1 MTTAPLQDRAISARL
16 EDLANDAQGAP
27 VTLEWI
33 MGQLHERAF
42 GLFLLILALPCCI
55 PFLYGL
61 PQVVALP
68 LMFVSAQIL
77 MGRKVPWLPRK
88 LAARSV
94 SAESLEN
101 LSSRA
106 GPWLRRIE
114 ALSKP
119 RLTFLTRD
127 PLDRLLGLA
136 LVLFSA
142 SILLPIPLT
151 NTVPGFAVVVIAMG
165 LLQRDGILVI
175 LGTLLGTSWIA
186 TLLIAGVSL
195 TSLLRAWLGI

>member
-1 MTTAPLQDRAISARL
+1 MTREGVGPVASAWNAARSWMSV
-16 EDLANDAQGAP
+16 QGSSRPSPSASP
-27 VTLEWI
+27 PAVPAT
-33 MGQLHERAF
+33 RSS
-42 GLFLLILALPCCI
+42 
-55 PFLYGL
+55 
-61 PQVVALP
+61 QVVCP
-68 LMFVSAQIL
+68 PTYS
-77 MGRKVPWLPRK
+77 KVPWLPRK

-101 LSSRA
+101 LSTRA